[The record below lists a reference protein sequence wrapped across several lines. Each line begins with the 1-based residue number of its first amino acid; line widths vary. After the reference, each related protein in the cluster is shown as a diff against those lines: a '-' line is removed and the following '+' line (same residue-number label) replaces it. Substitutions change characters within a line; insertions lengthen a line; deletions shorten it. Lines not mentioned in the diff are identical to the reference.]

1 MNVSEVKGM
10 KKENLRI
17 IPLGGLGE
25 VGKNMLAVEYGEDI
39 LIIDAGAMFPEND
52 MWGVDL
58 VIPDFG
64 YLMDKKERVRGIVL
78 THGHEDHIGALPYI
92 LRQIPAPIYGT
103 RLTIGLAGVKLKEDG
118 MDGIAPLRVVGLRE
132 PFQVGPFEVECFRM
146 NHSVPDGVGLSIR
159 TPRGVLVHS
168 GDFKFD
174 HTPIDGEGADMAR
187 LAQLGGEG
195 VVLLMADSTNAE
207 VPGFTPSE
215 KTVER
220 AFEQV
225 FSAAQGRIIVATF
238 ASLISRV
245 QQLVNCAQRHGRKV
259 AFAGRSMVDNVRMA
273 QELGYLTIP
282 EGMIVE
288 LGAIRNLKPEHVVIV
303 ATGSQGEPT
312 SALARM
318 AAGTHKQVQIVPGDT
333 VILSS
338 HAIPGNEEMVSRTI
352 NKLFQRGA
360 EVVYE
365 KVAQVH
371 VSGHASQEEQKLLLS
386 LTKPRYF
393 LPIHGELRHLHQ
405 HAKIARELGMPAENV
420 FVVENGYVIEIDDA
434 GARVKERVPG
444 GWVFVDGSGV
454 GDIGPAV
461 LRDREALGRDG
472 FVVAVAVVEKKE
484 WKLVRPVELVTRG
497 MVYLPDAGEFLEKA
511 AAAAS
516 ESLTTGNP
524 VRDEVEVRERVRRA
538 LGRTIHDE
546 IGRRPM
552 IDVVVVGA

>member
-1 MNVSEVKGM
+1 M

-288 LGAIRNLKPEHVVIV
+288 LGAIRNLKPEHIVIV

-484 WKLVRPVELVTRG
+484 WKLLRPVELVTRG

>member
-1 MNVSEVKGM
+1 M

-92 LRQIPAPIYGT
+92 LRQIPAPVYGT

-118 MDGIAPLRVVGLRE
+118 MDGIVPLRVVGLRE

-146 NHSVPDGVGLSIR
+146 NHSVPDGVGLSIH

-420 FVVENGYVIEIDDA
+420 FVVENGYVIEIDDE
-434 GARVKERVPG
+434 GARVRERVPG

-472 FVVAVAVVEKKE
+472 FVVAVAVMEKKE

>member
-1 MNVSEVKGM
+1 M

-92 LRQIPAPIYGT
+92 LRQIPAPVYGT

-118 MDGIAPLRVVGLRE
+118 MDGIVPLRVVGLRE

-146 NHSVPDGVGLSIR
+146 NHSVPDGVGLSIH

-288 LGAIRNLKPEHVVIV
+288 LGAIRNLKAEHVVIV

-472 FVVAVAVVEKKE
+472 FVVAVAVMEKKE